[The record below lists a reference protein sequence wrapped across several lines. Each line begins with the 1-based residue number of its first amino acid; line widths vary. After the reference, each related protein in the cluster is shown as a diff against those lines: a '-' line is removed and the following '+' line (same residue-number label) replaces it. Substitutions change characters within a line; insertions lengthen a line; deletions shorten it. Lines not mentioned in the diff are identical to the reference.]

1 MPPCRLCLFRNL
13 RQGRR
18 CALKCLL
25 FAYLKIPLLK
35 ADKPLYPSSLF
46 ENCYSLK
53 SLDLSNFT
61 MLKAANLV
69 SMFKNCYALT
79 SVDLSNFDTSNLIL
93 MTSMFEN
100 CGSLKS
106 LDLSSFSTSKVTD
119 MSNLFSNCTSLETL
133 TVPFDTSKTQRM
145 QKMFS
150 SCISL
155 SSLDITTFNTQNCND
170 FTEMFEND
178 NLDLYVDSSICP
190 NLIKAEIPQTV
201 VIHDKN

>member
-1 MPPCRLCLFRNL
+1 MS
-13 RQGRR
+13 
-18 CALKCLL
+18 
-25 FAYLKIPLLK
+25 K
-35 ADKPLYPSSLF
+35 AV
-46 ENCYSLK
+46 
-53 SLDLSNFT
+53 
-61 MLKAANLV
+61 NLV

-79 SVDLSNFDTSNLIL
+79 SIDLSNFDTSNLIL
-93 MTSMFEN
+93 MTSMFES

-133 TVPFDTSKTQRM
+133 TVPFDTSKTQKM

-155 SSLDITTFNTQNCND
+155 TSLNITTFNTQNCID

-190 NLIKAEIPQTV
+190 NLIKSEIPETV
-201 VIHDKN
+201 AIYDKN